1 MRLRNIPGAQ
11 DAILESPYVVQEPQ
25 TKKGHWGEVFV
36 KKQPLHIEVGMGK
49 GRFLMD
55 LARLHPDI
63 NYIGIE
69 MYDSVLLRALQKRE
83 ELEENG
89 EAYSNLFFMRVDAR
103 LLPEIFEKGEVDKIY
118 LNFSDPW
125 PKARHAKRRLTSSWA
140 DRALAALGSMAFR
153 ARAYWGMSTAAHSPR
168 AASHFR
174 WCFVCIKRPPLN
186 SSGISAEKSGFSVT
200 TSTHY
205 TDEQKDSQYVYRI
218 LYNVKKSEYF
228 IDSSRA
234 DTVNLS
240 CKTHRECCFIL
251 CGLWPIAQGA
261 L

>member
-25 TKKGHWGEVFV
+25 IKKGHWGEVFV

-89 EAYSNLFFMRVDAR
+89 EVYSNLFFMRVDAR

-125 PKARHAKRRLTSSWA
+125 PKARHAKRRLTS
-140 DRALAALGSMAFR
+140 REFLARYDQILVQDGKVEFK
-153 ARAYWGMSTAAHSPR
+153 TA
-168 AASHFR
+168 
-174 WCFVCIKRPPLN
+174 
-186 SSGISAEKSGFSVT
+186 
-200 TSTHY
+200 
-205 TDEQKDSQYVYRI
+205 
-218 LYNVKKSEYF
+218 
-228 IDSSRA
+228 
-234 DTVNLS
+234 
-240 CKTHRECCFIL
+240 
-251 CGLWPIAQGA
+251 
-261 L
+261 